1 MNLLEIEKEASKDC
15 YKVVSFDL
23 YDTVLFRPFFSDE
36 ERYDFL
42 SSMVNNEFAKFPE
55 KRHRAQR
62 QAIQDE
68 GVGKEVS
75 LDKIYKQF
83 KILTG
88 ETKISHVQNSEV
100 ALEKLSYSFDAIRD
114 LIKRLKRKGKLVICI
129 SDMYL
134 SKPLIESILEKEK
147 LDFDKVFVSSETG
160 ATKSSG
166 LLFQEVFNHLQNEN
180 IINDQSQVL
189 HIGDNPVSDYQR
201 AKENGFSALSTEE
214 EVKKQH
220 LSANYQELQKLT
232 DGLNSKEKLLLAL
245 VAKSEFST
253 YSPSTD
259 LCEKAA
265 DLGYSYGGPLI
276 VNVGNW
282 LFCKA
287 KAAGK
292 KKIILLRRDGYTLLQ
307 YFNALQ
313 DRGFLGEVEVKY
325 LPISRVFTYAINYRS
340 ESDIY
345 ETLGEHPIKAGT
357 TIDNLM
363 STRFNFVDKTRV
375 DELLKNKKL
384 NRSDKIKDVGLN
396 VLTNFL
402 KENAAEF
409 FLLACQQKE
418 KLEEYYK
425 KEIGDADKCIFFDLG
440 YTGSSQKALERLLNK
455 PLDFAYFRTHQNIWK
470 RLGNQSQFDSFIDTY
485 YVGSGDNLS
494 PIFEPFFLECAP
506 SLLLLKK
513 DENGFSF
520 EYEREIGWGIRG
532 VLAVTAINSGVKK
545 YIDQYVKLQNEVNLN
560 YFYSK
565 ELTKRLIDRLFL
577 KRNQFKTVYSMIA
590 YENSITGE
598 NLFLDNN
605 RYWERNYSFTSNSFI
620 ANSSPTKVNE
630 ICTTPTVKPKINVKQ
645 LRILAEKHFA
655 EKDEVA
661 ALRCLYAAAEIRPD
675 NKNIRKRIVYIG
687 ANNYIRSLLD
697 IFGYSK
703 KFEG

>member
-1 MNLLEIEKEASKDC
+1 M
-15 YKVVSFDL
+15 
-23 YDTVLFRPFFSDE
+23 
-36 ERYDFL
+36 
-42 SSMVNNEFAKFPE
+42 
-55 KRHRAQR
+55 
-62 QAIQDE
+62 
-68 GVGKEVS
+68 
-75 LDKIYKQF
+75 
-83 KILTG
+83 
-88 ETKISHVQNSEV
+88 
-100 ALEKLSYSFDAIRD
+100 
-114 LIKRLKRKGKLVICI
+114 
-129 SDMYL
+129 
-134 SKPLIESILEKEK
+134 
-147 LDFDKVFVSSETG
+147 
-160 ATKSSG
+160 
-166 LLFQEVFNHLQNEN
+166 
-180 IINDQSQVL
+180 
-189 HIGDNPVSDYQR
+189 
-201 AKENGFSALSTEE
+201 
-214 EVKKQH
+214 
-220 LSANYQELQKLT
+220 
-232 DGLNSKEKLLLAL
+232 
-245 VAKSEFST
+245 
-253 YSPSTD
+253 
-259 LCEKAA
+259 
-265 DLGYSYGGPLI
+265 
-276 VNVGNW
+276 
-282 LFCKA
+282 
-287 KAAGK
+287 
-292 KKIILLRRDGYTLLQ
+292 
-307 YFNALQ
+307 
-313 DRGFLGEVEVKY
+313 
-325 LPISRVFTYAINYRS
+325 
-340 ESDIY
+340 
-345 ETLGEHPIKAGT
+345 
-357 TIDNLM
+357 
-363 STRFNFVDKTRV
+363 
-375 DELLKNKKL
+375 
-384 NRSDKIKDVGLN
+384 
-396 VLTNFL
+396 
-402 KENAAEF
+402 
-409 FLLACQQKE
+409 LACQQKE
-418 KLEEYYK
+418 KLEEYHK

-605 RYWERNYSFTSNSFI
+605 RYWERNYSFASNSFI